1 MRYYL
6 LPLFAATLLGTAACA
21 RDAEEQVCAGL
32 SLSDLRPGPEQT
44 IRVGETFTAEY
55 RVGDMCYGNPLPDL
69 GRVPVRWNTADSLVV
84 RVDSVSGRVL
94 GLTRGE
100 ALVWARYPD
109 ALPDDTSRVAT
120 IHVLVE

>member
-6 LPLFAATLLGTAACA
+6 LPLFAATLVGTAACG
-21 RDAEEQVCAGL
+21 RNAEEQVCAGL

-55 RVGDMCYGNPLPDL
+55 RVGDMC
-69 GRVPVRWNTADSLVV
+69 
-84 RVDSVSGRVL
+84 SGRVL